1 MSPVSGGILPDE
13 RLVRQHMI
21 GPGGRHP
28 RLSGMEPL
36 LVVVLLVAVVVAVNT
51 VARRFGLLAPILLV
65 IVGLALSFL
74 PGFPVPELDPEFVIV
89 GVLPPLLYV
98 AALDT
103 SVPAFKFNL
112 RPILLLAVG
121 HVLFI
126 AAAVGLVVHAL
137 LPEVPLSVC
146 FALGAVVGP
155 PDAVAATALARRIGL
170 PRRAVTILEGE
181 SLLND
186 ATALVLFRV
195 ATAAALGEVIGP
207 REITAEV
214 LIAAGGGIAVGAL
227 GAVVFRFIHSRTTDP
242 LLDNAW
248 SLLTPFVVAV
258 AAEAIHGSGV
268 VAVVVTG
275 LYLGHRMP
283 TLMSARSRLQMN
295 AFWQMVK
302 FLVEGLVFLVV
313 GLQLRHVI
321 ADVDTPVG
329 EFVGVTLAVLATVV
343 IGRFVWVYPAT
354 YLPRRIPRVRRR
366 DPDPPWPIPTI
377 IAWAGM
383 RGVVTLAVALALP
396 ATLAG
401 GGFYPRALFIWLAF
415 AVIVV
420 TLVLQGTTL
429 PAVARLIRVPKDDL
443 VRDNLAEAQVQGL
456 ASRIA
461 LGRLEEKAGNA
472 PAAVVE
478 RLRQLTTDRTN
489 AVWERLG
496 GTAETPSDAYV
507 RLRREMLDAEREVF
521 RIARDE
527 GRIPEE
533 VLVRAQR
540 QFDLEESF
548 LERNED
554 E

>member
-1 MSPVSGGILPDE
+1 ML
-13 RLVRQHMI
+13 Q
-21 GPGGRHP
+21 
-28 RLSGMEPL
+28 
-36 LVVVLLVAVVVAVNT
+36 VVGLAAVVAAVSAL
-51 VARRFGLLAPILLV
+51 ARKLGVLAPIALV
-65 IVGLALSFL
+65 LVGLALSRV
-74 PGFPVPELDPEFVIV
+74 PGIPVPELDPEFVLI

-98 AALDT
+98 AALET

-126 AAAVGLVVHAL
+126 SAAVGFVVHAL
-137 LPEVPLSVC
+137 LPAVPLAAC
-146 FALGAVVGP
+146 FALGAVVAP
-155 PDAVAATALARRIGL
+155 PDAIAATAVARRIGL
-170 PRRAVTILEGE
+170 PRRVVTILEGE

-195 ATAAALGEVIGP
+195 ATAAAVGAAIGP
-207 REITAEV
+207 AEITMEV
-214 LIAAGGGIAVGAL
+214 FVAAGGGIAIGAI
-227 GAVVFRFIHSRTTDP
+227 GAIVFRFLHVRTTDP

-248 SLLTPFVVAV
+248 SLLTPFVVAA

-302 FLVEGLVFLVV
+302 FLLEGLVFLVV
-313 GLQLRHVI
+313 GLQLRDIV
-321 ADVDTPVG
+321 AALDTPFGELVG
-329 EFVGVTLAVLATVV
+329 ITLAVLGTVV
-343 IGRFVWVYPAT
+343 IGRFVWVFPAT
-354 YLPRRIPRVRRR
+354 YLPRRIPRIRRR
-366 DPDPPWPIPTI
+366 DPSPPWAVPAI
-377 IAWAGM
+377 ISWAGM
-383 RGVVTLAVALALP
+383 RGVVTLATALALP
-396 ATLAG
+396 AVLAG
-401 GGFYPRALFIWLAF
+401 DAPYPRALFVWLAF
-415 AVIVV
+415 AVIVG

-429 PAVARLIRVPKDDL
+429 PVMSRLIRVPADDP
-443 VRDNLAEAQVQGL
+443 VRDNLAEAQVQNL

-461 LGRLEEKAGNA
+461 RERLDEHAGGA
-472 PAAVVE
+472 PEAVVE
-478 RLRQLTTDRTN
+478 RLRQLTSDRSN

-496 GTAETPSDAYV
+496 GVTETPSDAYV

-533 VLVRAQR
+533 VLVRALR
-540 QFDLEESF
+540 QMDLEESL
-548 LERNED
+548 LERD
-554 E
+554 GDR